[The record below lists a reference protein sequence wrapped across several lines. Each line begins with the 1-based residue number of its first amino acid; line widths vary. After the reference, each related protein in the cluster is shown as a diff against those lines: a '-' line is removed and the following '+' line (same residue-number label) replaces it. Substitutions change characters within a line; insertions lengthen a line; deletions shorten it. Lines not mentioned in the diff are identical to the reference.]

1 MSLMLA
7 EIAEQ
12 PAALERTITEERAKI
27 AKLGN
32 TLRSRDIH
40 LIVLVARGSSDNA
53 ALFGRYLLEITTGIP
68 VSLSAPSV
76 HTIYNA
82 ELRLDHALVVGVS
95 QSGEGEDIN
104 HVLESARRSGA
115 YTIGITNEPSSSMA
129 RLVDETLLTHGGRE
143 RSVAATKTF
152 TGQMLLFYMLATELA
167 RNAAPFSYEA
177 IPEFVAGALEQKPAI
192 VDLVQRYVFMENC
205 VVVGRGL
212 AYANAYEL
220 ALKLMETCYVVA
232 ERFSSADFLHGPLAM
247 VERHFPVILFAP
259 PGVMLPGVKN
269 LLERLRELHAD
280 TLAITSDRDA
290 AGMCTRSI
298 VMSNE
303 IDEFLAPIPYIVPGQ
318 LFAAL
323 LAEAKGLNP
332 DAPRSLSKVTRTL

>member
-1 MSLMLA
+1 MLA

-12 PAALERTITEERAKI
+12 PGALERTIAAERGKI
-27 AKLGN
+27 TKLAS
-32 TLRSRDIH
+32 TLKSRDID

-76 HTIYNA
+76 HTIYGA
-82 ELRLDHALVVGVS
+82 HLKLDHALVVGVS

-104 HVLESARRSGA
+104 RVLENARQGGA
-115 YTIGITNEPSSSMA
+115 YTVGITNEPNSTMT
-129 RLVDETLLTHGGRE
+129 RLVDEALLTHGGRE

-152 TGQMLLFYMLATELA
+152 TGQMLLFYMLATELSA
-167 RNAAPFSYEA
+167 QPSSFSFES
-177 IPEFVAGALEQKPAI
+177 IPEFVARALEQKPAI
-192 VDLVQRYVFMENC
+192 LELVQRYVFMENC

-269 LLERLRELHAD
+269 LIQRLRELKAD
-280 TLAITSDRDA
+280 TLAITSDLDA
-290 AGMCTRSI
+290 AAICSRSI
-298 VMSNE
+298 IMPRE

-323 LAEAKGLNP
+323 LAEAKGLDP

>member
-12 PAALERTITEERAKI
+12 PAALERTIASERAKI

-32 TLRSRDIH
+32 LLKTRDIK

-82 ELRLDHALVVGVS
+82 QLKLDHALVVGVS

-104 HVLESARRSGA
+104 RVLESARKSGA
-115 YTIGITNEPSSSMA
+115 YTIGITNEPASSMTKI
-129 RLVDETLLTHGGRE
+129 VDETLLTHGGKE

-167 RNAAPFSYEA
+167 QHSLPFSYHT
-177 IPEFVAGALEQKPAI
+177 IPEFVAGALGQE
-192 VDLVQRYVFMENC
+192 
-205 VVVGRGL
+205 
-212 AYANAYEL
+212 
-220 ALKLMETCYVVA
+220 
-232 ERFSSADFLHGPLAM
+232 
-247 VERHFPVILFAP
+247 PV
-259 PGVMLPGVKN
+259 
-269 LLERLRELHAD
+269 LRELV
-280 TLAITSDRDA
+280 DRKSVVSGKSVDL
-290 AGMCTRSI
+290 GGRR
-298 VMSNE
+298 
-303 IDEFLAPIPYIVPGQ
+303 
-318 LFAAL
+318 L
-323 LAEAKGLNP
+323 LTP
-332 DAPRSLSKVTRTL
+332 PT

>member
-1 MSLMLA
+1 MLQ

-12 PAALERTITEERAKI
+12 PAALAQTISGERSKI
-27 AKLGN
+27 ANLGRF
-32 TLRSRDIH
+32 LKDRDID

-53 ALFGRYLLEITTGIP
+53 ALFGRYLIEITTGIP

-76 HTIYNA
+76 HTIYGAKLKLQN
-82 ELRLDHALVVGVS
+82 ALVIGVS

-104 HVLESARRSGA
+104 RVLEHSRAAGA
-115 YTIGITNEPSSSMA
+115 YTVGVTNEPASSMSG
-129 RLVDETLLTHGGRE
+129 LVDETLLMHGGRE

-152 TGQMLLFYMLATELA
+152 TGQMMLFYMLAASLA
-167 RNAAPFSYEA
+167 DRDPALDYEA
-177 IPEFVAGALEQKPAI
+177 IPEFAERALEQRPAI
-192 VDLVQRYVFMENC
+192 LELVQRYVFMENC

-247 VERHFPVILFAP
+247 VERHFPVMIFAP
-259 PGVMLPGVKN
+259 PGAMLPGVKD
-269 LLERLRELHAD
+269 LIRRLSELHAD
-280 TLAITSDRDA
+280 TLAITADLDL
-290 AGMCTRSI
+290 AGQCTRAVI
-298 VMSNE
+298 M
-303 IDEFLAPIPYIVPGQ
+303 PIIPGQ

-323 LAEAKGLNP
+323 LAEAKGLDP
-332 DAPRSLSKVTRTL
+332 DSPRSLSKVTRTL